1 MPSPLRACNFCLCLL
16 VSYIMWFHPLL
27 IAAALLVLFQ
37 TYRVEADT
45 ASHKYKKDE
54 HIELWVNKV
63 RIRQTPK
70 RHVVC
75 VSKHTHTHTLFIHSF
90 YIQCMYLFM
99 IGRPVCQSARGVRV
113 LQIALLRSRHDSPSV
128 QGGRSVQRI
137 EVALSRRTIERPRA
151 APLGTRRVLSATEGR
166 NVHHLSAHANG
177 GRPVCKRRSASLVL
191 PNVLGRF
198 ARVGHGGRNVAV

>member
-1 MPSPLRACNFCLCLL
+1 MRFIISSFIDICLLPVILAFGRCTILVWLPITLYTPSGKYSAVAVACLQFLSVLCLL

-75 VSKHTHTHTLFIHSF
+75 VYNQIIHSF
-90 YIQCMYLFM
+90 ILYSMY
-99 IGRPVCQSARGVRV
+99 VCIHDRSARMPIRK
-113 LQIALLRSRHDSPSV
+113 
-128 QGGRSVQRI
+128 
-137 EVALSRRTIERPRA
+137 RRTSITNCPTALPTRFTIRPRR
-151 APLGTRRVLSATEGR
+151 T
-166 NVHHLSAHANG
+166 
-177 GRPVCKRRSASLVL
+177 
-191 PNVLGRF
+191 
-198 ARVGHGGRNVAV
+198 VGSTN